1 MKKRSY
7 NTPTLILCLM
17 LLIQGNVFAGG
28 VTKRIAKSFN
38 LKADTKIEISNK
50 FGNVVINKW
59 DKNVFDLKVEIIA
72 EAKTDAKTQKLL
84 DEIEIEITDRI
95 SSGSLS
101 IASRLDLS
109 HNGNSNFSINYEISM
124 PNTNPLKLTNSFG
137 NVYMGSYVGDLDVDV
152 RYGQFQ
158 AEDLERAKL
167 HIEFSNAK
175 CEVET
180 LKSGNLDLRYSKM
193 SIDDLGDVEIESQF
207 SDLEIGN
214 AGKINLDGRYGKF
227 EIGNVASL
235 HGDIQFSGLDIK
247 NLQETLVL
255 ETRHGNGISIDKV
268 SSKFKIIDIEGEFS
282 SIDLNMTKG
291 TKALLDFELEF
302 GNLKSYGEGI
312 NFNKVIKESNR
323 SEYEGYLGSKD
334 ATATM
339 NIRTKHG
346 NIKVVVE

>member
-1 MKKRSY
+1 
-7 NTPTLILCLM
+7 
-17 LLIQGNVFAGG
+17 
-28 VTKRIAKSFN
+28 
-38 LKADTKIEISNK
+38 
-50 FGNVVINKW
+50 
-59 DKNVFDLKVEIIA
+59 VFDLKVEIIA

-101 IASRLDLS
+101 IASGLDLS

-158 AEDLERAKL
+158 AEDLESAKL

-193 SIDDLGDVEIESQF
+193 SIDELGDVEIESQF

-268 SSKFKIIDIEGEFS
+268 SSKFKNIDIEGEFS

-291 TKALLDFELEF
+291 TRALLDFELEF

-323 SEYEGYLGSKD
+323 SAYEGYLGSKD

-346 NIKVVVE
+346 NIRVVVE

>member
-1 MKKRSY
+1 MKKQFYSKS
-7 NTPTLILCLM
+7 LVILFI
-17 LLIQGNVFAGG
+17 LLNFSVGLFAAEA
-28 VTKRIAKSFN
+28 TKRVTKSFN
-38 LKADTKIEISNK
+38 LKEDTKIEISNK
-50 FGNVVINKW
+50 YGNVVINKW
-59 DKNVFDLKVEIIA
+59 DKNVLDLKVEIIA
-72 EAKTDAKTQKLL
+72 EAKSDAKTQKLL

-101 IASRLDLS
+101 IESQLDLS
-109 HNGNSNFSINYEISM
+109 HNGNSEFSINYEISM

-137 NVYMGSYVGDLDVDV
+137 NVYMGSYVGALDVDV
-152 RYGQFQ
+152 RFGQFQ
-158 AEDLERAKL
+158 AEDLEQAKL

-175 CEVET
+175 CEIET

-193 SIDDLGDVEIESQF
+193 SIDDIGTVDIESQF

-214 AGKINLDGRYGKF
+214 AGTIKIDGRYGKL
-227 EIGNVASL
+227 EIGSVKTLN
-235 HGDIQFSGLDIK
+235 GDIQFSGLDIK
-247 NLQETLVL
+247 NLLETLVL

-268 SSKFKIIDIEGEFS
+268 SRNFKNIDIDGEFS
-282 SIDLNMTKG
+282 SIDLNMEKG

-334 ATATM
+334 ATAKMYIT
-339 NIRTKHG
+339 TKHG
-346 NIKVVVE
+346 NIRVVVE